1 MKAKADTNILI
12 IEDNF
17 AFRKIMKMRL
27 ESAGYKT
34 QIAEDGLTGLNMA
47 RKNIPDLIVSDL
59 MLPNM
64 DGHHIC
70 RMLKFDSRYQHVPFI
85 ILTSRDLEED
95 AEIARQCRA
104 DAFIVKTTK
113 AQIILDVIEKLLEK
127 YSN

>member
-1 MKAKADTNILI
+1 MKTKADTRILV
-12 IEDNF
+12 IEDNS

-27 ESAGYKT
+27 ESAGYQT
-34 QIAEDGLTGLNMA
+34 QTAEDGLTGLNMA
-47 RKNIPDLIVSDL
+47 RKDMPDLIVSDL

-70 RMLKFDSRYQHVPFI
+70 RMLKFDSRYQNIPFI

-95 AEIARQCRA
+95 AEIAKECRA

-113 AQIILDVIEKLLEK
+113 APVILDIIGKLLEK
-127 YSN
+127 YYT

>member
-1 MKAKADTNILI
+1 MKEKTDTNILI

-47 RKNIPDLIVSDL
+47 RKNMPDLIVSDL

-64 DGHHIC
+64 DGHQIC
-70 RMLKFDSRYQHVPFI
+70 RMLKFDSKYQHVPFI